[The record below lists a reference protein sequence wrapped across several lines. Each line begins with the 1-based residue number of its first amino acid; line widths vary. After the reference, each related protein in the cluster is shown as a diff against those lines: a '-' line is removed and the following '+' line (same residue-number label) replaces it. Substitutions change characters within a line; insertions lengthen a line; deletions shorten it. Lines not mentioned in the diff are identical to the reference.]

1 MSRRLIVVLCTVFIP
16 ASALAQTSDA
26 GFNDALSPS
35 MASVVKAMHATIRRN
50 LAEAAEQMPAEDYAF
65 KATPEVRSF
74 AQLVGHVIF
83 GNFFFCSQ
91 AKGEAMPKT
100 QNFEQLTDKAA
111 LVKGMNDSLAYCDE
125 VYSATTDVN
134 FNQLV
139 TIAGA
144 AKKQV
149 SRGSVLVFNTTHNN
163 EHYGNIIVYMRLK
176 GRVPPSTA
184 RAQQQRQK

>member
-163 EHYGNIIVYMRLK
+163 EHYGNMVLYMRLK
-176 GRVPPSTA
+176 GRTPPSTA
-184 RAQQQRQK
+184 RVGRP